1 MKQGHDER
9 IESII
14 NSSKC
19 ERVHEHMK
27 FRDEKNDIVSDNAKE
42 ASKDFLNNL
51 IDAVLGD
58 SIAAGRVMVAIAKS
72 PFFIRE
78 QIFWRKFSSFLEG
91 VYLSEEERR
100 DLRVKITENG
110 TKGENAFRLIEYIDR
125 VETQKEIQYLVNAT
139 RCLLADFIDIA
150 TYFRICHAVT
160 YTLDEDLQFLK
171 THIEKSNL
179 SYDAY
184 VQGLLTA
191 GLMYQS
197 VIDGNGDQKYS
208 FTPMAEEVDRFAVSY
223 DNLERYPNPQSSVQ
237 KSKLQTR
244 IPSLE
249 WKQF

>member
-1 MKQGHDER
+1 MVFIFQRKKE
-9 IESII
+9 E
-14 NSSKC
+14 NS
-19 ERVHEHMK
+19 
-27 FRDEKNDIVSDNAKE
+27 
-42 ASKDFLNNL
+42 
-51 IDAVLGD
+51 
-58 SIAAGRVMVAIAKS
+58 
-72 PFFIRE
+72 
-78 QIFWRKFSSFLEG
+78 
-91 VYLSEEERR
+91 
-100 DLRVKITENG
+100 
-110 TKGENAFRLIEYIDR
+110 FRLIEYIDR
-125 VETQKEIQYLVNAT
+125 VETQKKIQYLVNAT

-208 FTPMAEEVDRFAVSY
+208 FTPMAEDVDRFAVSY
-223 DNLERYPNPQSSVQ
+223 DNLERYPNPKSSVQ
-237 KSKLQTR
+237 KSNLQTR
-244 IPSLE
+244 ILSLE